1 MNIIYL
7 DNGATTKIDKDVL
20 KEMIPYL
27 ENKYGNA
34 SSLHSLGLAAKTA
47 IENAREI
54 IAKSINA
61 KAEEII
67 FTSGGTESNN
77 FALKSFAFNNR
88 DKGNQIITT
97 KVEHKSILE
106 ICKWLEKQGFEISY
120 LDVDKEGFINLKDLE
135 KTITKKTI
143 LVSIIHGNNE
153 IGTINNLEEIGKI
166 CKEKNVCLHSDACQS
181 YTKVNIDVNKMNLD
195 LLTINAHK
203 IHGPKGI
210 GALYIKKGT
219 NIKTWQ
225 SGGAH
230 EMNFR
235 AGTEN
240 VAGIVGFAKAVKI
253 SNKKDIEKMQKLRDK
268 LIKGLLEIPD
278 VILNGPKEN
287 RLCNNV
293 NVSFKGIE
301 GEAIGGYLDSY
312 GICSSTGSACSSIK
326 LEPSYVLKAI
336 GKTNE
341 EANGSLR
348 LTLSKYTTEKEIDFV
363 LEKVPIIVKKLR
375 GFSPIYKVVKYVLK
389 KGSK

>member
-1 MNIIYL
+1 MNAIYL
-7 DNGATTKIDKDVL
+7 DNGATTKVDVEVL
-20 KEMIPYL
+20 KEMLPYF
-27 ENKYGNA
+27 ENEYGNA
-34 SSLHSLGLAAKTA
+34 SSLHSLGLNAKTA
-47 IENAREI
+47 IENAREV

-77 FALKSFAFNNR
+77 FALKSYAFNNK
-88 DKGNQIITT
+88 DKGNHIITT

-106 ICKWLEKQGFEISY
+106 TCKWLEKQGFEISY
-120 LDVDKEGFINLKDLE
+120 LDVDKDGFVDLKTLE
-135 KTITKKTI
+135 KAITKKTI
-143 LVSIIHGNNE
+143 LISIIHANNE
-153 IGTINNLEEIGKI
+153 IGTINNLEIIGKI
-166 CKEKNVCLHSDACQS
+166 CKEKNVCFHSDACQS
-181 YTKVNIDVNKMNLD
+181 YTKVDIDVNKMNLN

-219 NIKTWQ
+219 NIKSWQ
-225 SGGAH
+225 NGGAH

-240 VAGIVGFAKAVKI
+240 VSGIVGFAKAVKI
-253 SNKKDIEKMQKLRDK
+253 ANKKDLEKIQKLRDK

-278 VILNGPKEN
+278 VKLNGPKEN

-301 GEAIGGYLDSY
+301 GEAIGGYLDSF

-363 LEKVPIIVKKLR
+363 LEKIPIIVKKLR
-375 GFSPIYKVVKYVLK
+375 SFSPIYKVVNYVLK
-389 KGSK
+389 KSSK